1 MSVALLSGNK
11 DVQVCDELES
21 FFYVLLYFATRYLH
35 SPLPDITTANYL
47 DEFFDHYGVGEGR
60 YVCGDKKKNTIANGC
75 LEVADTV
82 MLRFDSNMDDVL
94 ADILSWFKA
103 HHEVTRHE
111 AEKAKAE
118 AKAAAS
124 RSAAVTPQTSS
135 GDLKSVAPARRA
147 AVVSRAPPRV
157 SLPGRGLK
165 RLRDGPSE
173 EVREQAK
180 QASSHAAFVTL
191 LEEAESA
198 LGWSGDDKAGD
209 RIPATWRP
217 DKKFDDDSTC
227 LSGAGTSNKKQKTN
241 PGGSLP
247 LTLDQQRPAKTP
259 PPPTPPTGPH
269 VSLAPV

>member
-124 RSAAVTPQTSS
+124 RHQEKPRILISTKISITDLTSPNCVQ
-135 GDLKSVAPARRA
+135 GSVESCRYGGTY
-147 AVVSRAPPRV
+147 RV
-157 SLPGRGLK
+157 NN
-165 RLRDGPSE
+165 
-173 EVREQAK
+173 
-180 QASSHAAFVTL
+180 
-191 LEEAESA
+191 
-198 LGWSGDDKAGD
+198 
-209 RIPATWRP
+209 I
-217 DKKFDDDSTC
+217 C
-227 LSGAGTSNKKQKTN
+227 
-241 PGGSLP
+241 
-247 LTLDQQRPAKTP
+247 
-259 PPPTPPTGPH
+259 
-269 VSLAPV
+269 